1 MATNGD
7 DGGSWVTTR
16 VGRSGFRAEVSARSH
31 ALMADEPVSFGG
43 TDTGP
48 TPYEYLLAAIGTC
61 TAMTLRF
68 YADRKAWPLESAEVS
83 LRQSRSHEADCEKCA
98 TEEVGISRVE
108 RRIHMVG
115 PLNDDQRKRLLEVA
129 DRCPVKQTLAR
140 SIRVDTVVD

>member
-1 MATNGD
+1 MATNTG
-7 DGGSWVTTR
+7 DGGSWVTAR
-16 VGRSGFRAEVSARSH
+16 VGRSGFRADVSARSH
-31 ALMADEPVSFGG
+31 ELKADEPVDFGG
-43 TDTGP
+43 TDIGP

-68 YADRKAWPLESAEVS
+68 YADRKSWPLESAEVS
-83 LRQSRSHEADCEKCA
+83 MRQSRPHEADCEKCA

-115 PLNDDQRKRLLEVA
+115 PLSDDQRKRLLEVA

-140 SIRVDTVVD
+140 GIRVDTAVD

>member
-16 VGRSGFRAEVSARSH
+16 VGRSGFHAEVSARSH

-48 TPYEYLLAAIGTC
+48 TPYEYLLAAIGSC
-61 TAMTLRF
+61 TAMTLRL
-68 YADRKAWPLESAEVS
+68 YADRKSWPLESAEVS
-83 LRQSRSHEADCEKCA
+83 LRQSRPHEADCEKCA

-108 RRIHMVG
+108 RKIHMTG
-115 PLNDDQRKRLLEVA
+115 PLTDDQRKRLLEIA

-140 SIRVDTVVD
+140 GIRVDTAAG